1 VTIIVCKVFNISN
14 TDRRKDGCVL
24 ALTLPRLSSILW
36 FHRTGSR
43 TWPHFHRSQDTIYT
57 TLLLQ

>member
-1 VTIIVCKVFNISN
+1 VCVKFSIYQTRIVE
-14 TDRRKDGCVL
+14 KDGCVL